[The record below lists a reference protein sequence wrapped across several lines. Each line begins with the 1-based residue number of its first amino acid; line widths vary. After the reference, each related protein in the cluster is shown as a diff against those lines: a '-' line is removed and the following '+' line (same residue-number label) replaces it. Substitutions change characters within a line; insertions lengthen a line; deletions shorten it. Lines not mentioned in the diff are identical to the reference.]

1 MIDSSLYIH
10 IKETRTA
17 AELWTKLKSF
27 DDFGFTRKISL
38 LRTLISMRLENCDG
52 VIYKSNDRK
61 FGAEIERYAEVLIYW
76 GYKLVHSKMHLFQNK
91 MNEQIN

>member
-1 MIDSSLYIH
+1 MINSSLYIH

-17 AELWTKLKSF
+17 AELWTKLKS
-27 DDFGFTRKISL
+27 FGFTRKISL

-76 GYKLVHSKMHLFQNK
+76 GYKLVRSKMHLFQHK